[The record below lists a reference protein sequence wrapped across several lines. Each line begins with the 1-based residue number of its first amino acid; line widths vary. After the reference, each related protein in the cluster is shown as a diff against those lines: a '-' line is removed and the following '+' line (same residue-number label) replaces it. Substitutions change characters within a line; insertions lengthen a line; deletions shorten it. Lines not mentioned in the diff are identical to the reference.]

1 MKTIKVWAPN
11 ANKVELQIRNS
22 RLTMTKNHNNWWA
35 VEVPAA
41 EHGDD
46 YVFILDDGQPIPD
59 PRSPWQPNGVFG
71 ASRIF
76 DHNKFS
82 WQDTAWQAPPLT
94 SAIVYELHVG
104 TFSAEGTFDGII
116 NHLEFLKNLGITH
129 IEIMPING
137 FSGSR
142 GWGYDGV
149 NLYAPHE
156 TYGGPDGLKR
166 LVNACHNIGLAV
178 ILDVVYNH
186 LGPEGNYLAH
196 FGPYFTDRYASPWGK
211 TINFDGQ
218 ESNEVRRFF
227 CDNATMWLRDFH
239 IDVLR
244 IDAVHAII
252 DNSAIHLLE
261 QLAHEVK
268 ELQSI
273 QNRHFY
279 LITESDLNDSR
290 HLHTWDAGGY
300 GIDAQWNDDFHHALH
315 TILTGERTGY
325 YADYGSL
332 ADLEKAYTKIFI
344 YDGCYSNFRKCNH
357 GRPAIGLSGQS
368 FLGYL
373 QNHDQIGNR
382 VHGDRLSKLV
392 NTNRLKIGAA
402 LIFTAPFIPM
412 IFQGEEWGT
421 TTPFLY
427 FTDHQN
433 QELGKA
439 VLAGRIQE
447 FAAFGWQPSE
457 VPDPQ
462 AIDAFTSSKI
472 NWEELAQESHATILN
487 WYRSLIALRKQFS
500 DLNNGKISQIKI
512 IFDEAEKWF
521 MIKRKT
527 IITIVNFALNQ
538 QMIAR
543 SKLQLND
550 ISLSV
555 LLTSDSKNLFGKDEI
570 ILQAE
575 SVMVLEDIA

>member
-1 MKTIKVWAPN
+1 MKTIRVWAPN
-11 ANKVELQIRNS
+11 ANKIELQIRNS
-22 RLTMTKNHNNWWA
+22 RSAMTKNPNNWWTA
-35 VEVPAA
+35 EVPLV

-46 YVFILDDGQPIPD
+46 YAFILDDGQPIPD

-149 NLYAPHE
+149 NLYAPNE
-156 TYGGPDGLKR
+156 TYGGPDGFKR
-166 LVNACHNIGLAV
+166 LVNACHNMGLAV

-196 FGPYFTDRYASPWGK
+196 FGPYFTDRYTSPWGK

-227 CDNATMWLRDFH
+227 CDNAIMWLRDFH

-268 ELQSI
+268 ELQSML
-273 QNRHFY
+273 NRHFY

-290 HLHTWDAGGY
+290 HLHNWDAGGY

-325 YADYGSL
+325 YGDYGSL
-332 ADLEKAYTKIFI
+332 ADLEKAYTKIFV
-344 YDGCYSNFRKCNH
+344 YDGCYSHFRKCNH
-357 GRPAIGLSGQS
+357 GRPTIGLSGHS

-392 NTNRLKIGAA
+392 NINRLKIGAA
-402 LIFTAPFIPM
+402 LIFTSPFIPM
-412 IFQGEEWGT
+412 LFQGEEWGT

-433 QELGKA
+433 PELGKA
-439 VLAGRIQE
+439 VIAGRIRE
-447 FAAFGWQPSE
+447 FAAFGWQPSD

-462 AIDAFTSSKI
+462 AIDTFTNSKI
-472 NWEELAQESHATILN
+472 NWEELTQEPHASILN

-500 DLNNGKISQIKI
+500 DLNNGKINQVKI
-512 IFDEAEKWF
+512 IFDETEKWF
-521 MIKRKT
+521 MIKRGT

-538 QMIAR
+538 QMITR

-555 LLTSDSKNLFGKDEI
+555 LLNSDSKNLFGKDDI

-575 SVMVLEDIA
+575 SVMVLKCIA